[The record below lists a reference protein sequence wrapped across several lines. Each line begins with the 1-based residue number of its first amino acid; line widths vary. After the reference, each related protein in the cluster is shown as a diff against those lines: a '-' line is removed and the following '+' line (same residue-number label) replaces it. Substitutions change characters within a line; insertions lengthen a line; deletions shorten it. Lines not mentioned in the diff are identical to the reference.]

1 MRSLRRQLL
10 VTLLSA
16 IVAVFLVTGAATYGI
31 ARIEIDEV
39 MDYHL
44 RQFALSLRD
53 QSFGRPVAPI
63 VAPEEAFDF
72 VIQIWDGRGMRLYL
86 SHPHS
91 VLPDLAQFGYTTVR
105 TSDGTWRVFSVPLL
119 DRVIQVAQ
127 PMRVRSGMAAKA
139 ALATLTPLV
148 VILPL
153 VGVLIWYLVSRG
165 LRPLDR
171 LARGVSARRP
181 DALAPLSN
189 EGVPQEAQPLVEA
202 LNGLLGRLDHAL
214 AAQRAFIADA
224 AHELRTPLTALQ
236 LQLQLTERASDEQ
249 QRLAA
254 LADLRGGL
262 ERTIHLVGQLLALA
276 REEPDAA
283 AERKLAPIAL
293 AQRVRDS
300 LGDYAALADARN
312 IDLGATTLDDDA
324 LVQCEP
330 QALRTLIANL
340 VDNAIRY
347 TPTGGRVDL
356 SVSRS
361 DGFAWLEVAD
371 SGPGIPADERERVLD
386 RFYRQPGQSQTGS
399 GLGLAIVKAIVA
411 RHDGRLKLDESELG
425 GLRVRVGLPEAAQT
439 TVTGIA
445 S

>member
-1 MRSLRRQLL
+1 MKSLRRQLL

-31 ARIEIDEV
+31 ARVEIDEV

-63 VAPEEAFDF
+63 MAPEEAFDF

-91 VLPDLAQFGYTTVR
+91 VLPELAQFGHTTVR
-105 TSDGTWRVFSVPLL
+105 TSDGIWRVFSVPLL

-153 VGVLIWYLVSRG
+153 VGALIWYLVSRG

-181 DALAPLSN
+181 DALAPLSH
-189 EGVPQEAQPLVEA
+189 EGVPEEAQPLVEA
-202 LNGLLGRLDHAL
+202 LNGLLARLDHAL

-249 QRLAA
+249 ERRAA
-254 LADLRGGL
+254 LADLRSGL

-276 REEPDAA
+276 REEPGDAA
-283 AERKLAPIAL
+283 GRKLAPIAL

-300 LGDYAALADARN
+300 LSDYTALADARN
-312 IDLGATTLDDDA
+312 IDLGATTLDDDV

-371 SGPGIPADERERVLD
+371 SGPGIPADARERVLD
-386 RFYRQPGQSQTGS
+386 RFYRQPGQTETGS
-399 GLGLAIVKAIVA
+399 GLGLAIVKAVVA
-411 RHDGRLKLDESELG
+411 RHDGRLELDESELG
-425 GLRVRVGLPEAAQT
+425 GLRVRVGLPEAART
-439 TVTGIA
+439 TVAGIA
-445 S
+445 P

>member
-105 TSDGTWRVFSVPLL
+105 TSEGTWRVFSVPLL

-293 AQRVRDS
+293 APQVRDS

-439 TVTGIA
+439 IVTGIA